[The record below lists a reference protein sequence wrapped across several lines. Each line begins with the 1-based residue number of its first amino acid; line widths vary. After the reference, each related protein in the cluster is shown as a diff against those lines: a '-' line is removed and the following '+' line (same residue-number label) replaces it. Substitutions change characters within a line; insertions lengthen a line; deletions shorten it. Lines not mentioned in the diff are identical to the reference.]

1 MDSSGGRVNVQTPF
15 ASHRSERREHRRA
28 GLSFEPRNVK
38 RFKGSS
44 GTNTVTQQ
52 SGPPAQ
58 VLANY
63 QSVYNQAQNVAGQ
76 PFVPYSGSTV
86 AGFTPMQEAGF
97 NDINSAAN
105 AAQ

>member
-1 MDSSGGRVNVQTPF
+1 MAASGGHVNVQTPF

-28 GLSFEPRNVK
+28 GWSFEPRNAR

-44 GTNTVTQQ
+44 GTNTVESS
-52 SGPPAQ
+52 SGPPAA

-63 QSVYNQAQNVAGQ
+63 ESVYNQAQNVAGQ

-86 AGFTPMQEAGF
+86 AGFTPMQQAGF
-97 NDINSAAN
+97 NDINSAA
-105 AAQ
+105 